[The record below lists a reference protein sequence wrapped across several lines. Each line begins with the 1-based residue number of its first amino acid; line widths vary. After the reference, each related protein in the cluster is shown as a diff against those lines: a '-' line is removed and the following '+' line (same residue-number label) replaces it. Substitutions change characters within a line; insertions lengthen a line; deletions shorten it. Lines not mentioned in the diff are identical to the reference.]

1 MVRSVNF
8 KKLKRYTREALVEL
22 EGELGL
28 KRVKVDLP
36 RRGRG
41 GRRSFLVWATS
52 VRIDVEAAKREH
64 RYALDHV
71 WAQMGGERKAR
82 WKEVEEL
89 SLPEFAMKEVA
100 SWRRGPPGVGWGS
113 AGT

>member
-1 MVRSVNF
+1 VNF

-52 VRIDVEAAKREH
+52 VRSDVEAAKREH